1 MWEKL
6 PTPVVT
12 PVATVEPTPVATV
25 EPTPIATVEP
35 TPEASK
41 NPTPAENERV
51 TPEPVTST
59 ESGGLLPTTSAP
71 WGNVLL
77 FGSIL
82 IALGAVLFG
91 ARKVMNR

>member
-1 MWEKL
+1 MTPT

-12 PVATVEPTPVATV
+12 PVATVEPTP
-25 EPTPIATVEP
+25 TPTVEP
-35 TPEASK
+35 TPEVTK
-41 NPTPAENERV
+41 NPTPEVNERV
-51 TPEPVTST
+51 TPEPVTTT

-77 FGSIL
+77 IGGVM
-82 IALGAVLFG
+82 IALGAAVFG